1 MCNSLVWDDLRTSN
15 VVRHF
20 EQKLD
25 EEGIEID
32 EEDAEPEQTVD
43 SLGTGK
49 AEAAF
54 AEKGKVVNDAAGVVG
69 TVGKLMEGLGLAGRG
84 KEGGSNRRRKGKEGL
99 LDM

>member
-1 MCNSLVWDDLRTSN
+1 MRQY
-15 VVRHF
+15 
-20 EQKLD
+20 EKKLE

-32 EEDAEPEQTVD
+32 EEDEGTQNTGKTAQ

-54 AEKGKVVNDAAGVVG
+54 GDTGDVVNENSGFIDSVG
-69 TVGKLMEGLGLAGRG
+69 RVMEGLGLAGRG
-84 KEGGSNRRRKGKEGL
+84 KEFSGKRVRKGKEGL